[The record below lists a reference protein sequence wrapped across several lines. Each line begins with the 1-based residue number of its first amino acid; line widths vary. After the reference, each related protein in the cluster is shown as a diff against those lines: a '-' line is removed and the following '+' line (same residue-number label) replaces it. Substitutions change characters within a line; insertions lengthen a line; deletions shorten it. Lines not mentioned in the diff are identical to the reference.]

1 MNTIFKIL
9 WFEDEQT
16 WYNMEKLRVEG
27 ILKTHYLIPEIV
39 RKSGDDFNIDEL
51 IGNDFDLI
59 LMFIA
64 ILGSDRPLSGGT
76 ANNVQQFQLTKHS
89 VEFYSNTLMSAL
101 ADMIGTL
108 DFRYSYRVSGE
119 VDIANRVAYFSMKTL
134 KKNER
139 RSPING
145 QGVRSIED

>member
-51 IGNDFDLI
+51 TG
-59 LMFIA
+59 
-64 ILGSDRPLSGGT
+64 
-76 ANNVQQFQLTKHS
+76 
-89 VEFYSNTLMSAL
+89 
-101 ADMIGTL
+101 MIST
-108 DFRYSYRVSGE
+108 
-119 VDIANRVAYFSMKTL
+119 
-134 KKNER
+134 
-139 RSPING
+139 
-145 QGVRSIED
+145 